1 VLTVGASTD
10 ADARAT
16 FSNHGTLVDVM
27 APGVGVLSPYRMA
40 SWPLSGTSM
49 ASPHVAGL
57 AAVLMGSPMLAGAK
71 TIGLKS
77 TAVQDYIVSPLDQ

>member
-1 VLTVGASTD
+1 
-10 ADARAT
+10 
-16 FSNHGTLVDVM
+16 
-27 APGVGVLSPYRMA
+27 
-40 SWPLSGTSM
+40 M

-57 AAVLMGSPMLAGAK
+57 AAVLMGSRMLAGAK